1 MRPTTA
7 SKMADLELATKT
19 YEGALTADVARYLLA
34 RGLEE
39 AEVVTARVG
48 VVTSPLP
55 GHEKFRGM
63 LAIPYLTAAGDPLT
77 LRFRCIQDHDHR
89 ANHHGKYMSLPDEP
103 VRMYNV
109 GAVHAAT
116 GELHIAEG
124 EFDALILGKV
134 GYHAVA
140 IPGAQSWRTHHRR
153 MVAGFSKV
161 WVWGDPDEAGSEFV
175 NKVTRAVRN
184 ASGVRLDRADG
195 DVTDLFMKGGA
206 NAVLAKIAESGV

>member
-1 MRPTTA
+1 
-7 SKMADLELATKT
+7 MADLELATRT

-48 VVTSPLP
+48 VVTDPLP

-63 LAIPYLTAAGDPLT
+63 LAIPYLTAAGAPLT
-77 LRFRCIQDHDHR
+77 LRFRCIKDHDHR
-89 ANHHGKYMSLPDEP
+89 AFHHGKYMSLPDEP

-124 EFDALILGKV
+124 EFDALVLGKV

-175 NKVTRAVRN
+175 NKITRAVRN
-184 ASGVRLDRADG
+184 ASGVRLARADG
-195 DVTDLFMKGGA
+195 DVTDLFIKGGA
-206 NAVLAKIAESGV
+206 DAVRAKIAESGV